1 MQLYRLFS
9 IKQLDNFNVNVIIS
23 CCLWIESHH
32 TVLVCW
38 RRCDE
43 SSCQEDVNSHAEW
56 CTNNLLLNISETK
69 QPIVDTRKKK
79 AKTHSP
85 VYISGAEVE
94 QLNSSRF
101 LGITITESSSWSSH
115 ITPWLKM
122 HGKGSTSDWNLGRL
136 ILEQDSGQL
145 SRRSNRNHPDW
156 KHHKLAQDRKTTRTS
171 LVPSTEHQWSEMSPQ
186 SPKKALKHTPSC
198 HFSLCV
204 CVC

>member
-101 LGITITESSSWSSH
+101 LVITHHALVKNAQE
-115 ITPWLKM
+115 
-122 HGKGSTSDWNLGRL
+122 KGSTSDWNLGRL

-186 SPKKALKHTPSC
+186 SPKKVTKTHTQLP
-198 HFSLCV
+198 FFFVCV
-204 CVC
+204 CVLELG